1 MNTQEFLK
9 YYKNPALT
17 GEAQI
22 PFWEELLRE
31 YPWFQ
36 EGWMLYLRSLRNAGD
51 PRFGEMLPGV
61 ALRVRDRQFLR
72 RIVEGETTTAPV
84 SPSDYLGREESPAW
98 ETQEE
103 PLVTGNSGQALVE
116 RFLAGG
122 AAFGTLQTTEPG
134 SAKVDLAEKA
144 AEISGEIISETF
156 ANLLVQ
162 QKKYSEAIDAF
173 EKLSLRFPGKSIY
186 FAARIEEVKR
196 KMNY

>member
-1 MNTQEFLK
+1 MNAQEFLK

-61 ALRVRDRQFLR
+61 ALRVRDRQLLR
-72 RIVEGETTTAPV
+72 RIVEGETMTAPA
-84 SPSDYLGREESPAW
+84 SPSDYLSREESLSW
-98 ETQEE
+98 ENREE
-103 PLVTGNSGQALVE
+103 PEATGISGQALVE

-122 AAFGTLQTTEPG
+122 AAFGTLHASEPG
-134 SAKVDLAEKA
+134 RANVDLAEKA
-144 AEISGEIISETF
+144 AEMSGEIISETF

-162 QKKYSEAIDAF
+162 QEKYNEAIDAF

>member
-1 MNTQEFLK
+1 MTTQEFLK

-22 PFWEELLRE
+22 PFWEELLGE

-51 PRFGEMLPGV
+51 PRFEEMLPGV
-61 ALRVRDRQFLR
+61 ALRVRDRRLLR
-72 RIVEGETTTAPV
+72 SIVEGETITAPA

-98 ETQEE
+98 ETREE
-103 PLVTGNSGQALVE
+103 PTAQGSSGQALVD

-122 AAFGTLQTTEPG
+122 AAFGTLHAAEPG
-134 SAKVDLAEKA
+134 SANPDLAEKA
-144 AEISGEIISETF
+144 AEISGDIISETF

-162 QKKYSEAIDAF
+162 QEKYNEAIDAF